1 MNLLRKTGRTAC
13 STRRPVF
20 LLVAAILLP
29 LAATATARADDEPS
43 FRIEFRDGKVTPS
56 RLEVPANTRF
66 KLDLHNL
73 GQEPAEFESKE
84 LRKEKV
90 LAPGTSSTLVIR
102 TLDPGEYD
110 FFDDFHLD
118 APPAVLVA
126 K

>member
-1 MNLLRKTGRTAC
+1 MNLFCIISRTARA
-13 STRRPVF
+13 TRRPVF
-20 LLVAAILLP
+20 LLAAAMLLP
-29 LAATATARADDEPS
+29 LIGASGARADDEPS

-56 RLEVPANTRF
+56 RIEVPANTRF
-66 KLDLHNL
+66 KLELHNL

-90 LAPGTSSTLVIR
+90 LAPGASSTLVIR